1 MRSLRS
7 PLLLITTLALLASV
21 SACQTAPANPVSAA
35 SRPETTALAL
45 YGSYTIVAEA
55 AADIKENPA
64 TPPEVG
70 AALKAAD
77 AVAYPIVKQLRP
89 AAEEV
94 QRIRAEL
101 SAGAD
106 ADAKLAIAITSV
118 NSWITRA
125 APLIKNFTDAVSKA
139 KHP

>member
-1 MRSLRS
+1 MRS

-21 SACQTAPANPVSAA
+21 SACQTAPSNPIGAA
-35 SRPETTALAL
+35 SKPEIVALAL

-55 AADIKENPA
+55 AADLKQSPT
-64 TPPEVG
+64 TPPEVS
-70 AALKAAD
+70 AALKSAD

-94 QRIRAEL
+94 QQVRAEL
-101 SAGAD
+101 SEGKD
-106 ADAKLAIAITSV
+106 SDAKLAIAIASV

-125 APLIKNFTDAVSKA
+125 APLIKNFTDAVQKA
-139 KHP
+139 KHK